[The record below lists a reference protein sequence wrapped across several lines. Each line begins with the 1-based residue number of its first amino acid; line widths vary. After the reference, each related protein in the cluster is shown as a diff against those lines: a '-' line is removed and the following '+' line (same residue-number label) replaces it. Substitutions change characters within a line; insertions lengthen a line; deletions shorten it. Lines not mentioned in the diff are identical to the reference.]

1 MGRKTKMNNIT
12 SPELLEQVNPEN
24 LQLLNDFMDYLK
36 SVQKSEGTIKSYEN
50 DIQIA
55 WVWCLKHNG
64 NKFFVEWTKRNVVA
78 YQNWL
83 INENGNSPARVR
95 RLKASLSSL
104 SNFIESVLDDEF
116 PMFRNI
122 INKIESPVNQP
133 VREKT
138 ILTDEQIDLLL
149 GKLTEKG
156 YYDKA
161 CAVALAVYSGRRKA
175 ELLRFKV
182 SDFDDDKLVCGGA
195 LYKSAPIKTKGRGA
209 QGKMLECFC
218 LAKQFK
224 PYFDRWMKYRKENGI
239 DSEWLF
245 PDSVDPTKHLQ
256 ISTMNSWANTFSKI
270 IGVPYYWHCAR
281 HAMVTN
287 FKRAGIPDSVIQQY
301 VGWSSIEM
309 VGVYNDTTA
318 DEQLGMYFTEDGI
331 VTPEQKGFAEI

>member
-36 SVQKSEGTIKSYEN
+36 SVQKSDGTIKSYEN

-55 WVWCLKHNG
+55 WVWCLKYNG
-64 NKFFVEWTKRNVVA
+64 NKFFVDWTKRNIVA

-83 INENGNSPARVR
+83 INENENSPARVR

-138 ILTDEQIDLLL
+138 ILNDEQINFLLD
-149 GKLTEKG
+149 KLTEKEH
-156 YYDKA
+156 YDKA

-224 PYFDRWMKYRKENGI
+224 PYLDRWMSYRKENKI
-239 DSEWLF
+239 ESDWLF
-245 PDSVDPTKHLQ
+245 PDSVDHTKHMQ
-256 ISTMNSWANTFSKI
+256 ISTMNSWANTFSKML
-270 IGVPYYWHCAR
+270 GVPYYWHSAR
-281 HAMVTN
+281 HATVTN

-301 VGWSSIEM
+301 IGWSSIEM
-309 VGVYNDTTA
+309 VGIYNDASA
-318 DEQLGMYFTEDGI
+318 DEQLSMYFTEDGI